1 MRDLEKWHRLSP
13 ELQQRIGYTF
23 KKEHILMEAMTHSS
37 FANEWKHRRMHDNER
52 LEFLGDSV
60 LGLIISHY
68 IFETYHHLP
77 EGELTKVRANVVC
90 EASLALK
97 ARRINIGTYLLLGRG
112 EETSG
117 GRDRESIL
125 ADGLESLIAAIYL
138 DGGFEIARSFVL
150 DNFRDLIDLAANGDL
165 MTDYKTKLQEIW
177 QSGQQGSTQEKIEYG
192 VVDEQGPDHNKT
204 FYVEVR
210 AGDQTLGAGNGKNKK
225 EAEQRAAKSAISFL
239 DLKS

>member
-97 ARRINIGTYLLLGRG
+97 ARRINTGTYLLLGRG

-210 AGDQTLGAGNGKNKK
+210 AGDQTLGAGKGKNKK